1 MMTNM
6 INKIIFGLA
15 IILMLCNTTEAK
27 YVRFAVNM
35 QYSGMLNSNDA
46 YMTSTFQ
53 SAIGMGTDLTHGFLH
68 LTQSSTDTN
77 LYYAIYNI
85 PAFQMYEYQF
95 ELGVAGY
102 SIENIPV
109 ESQSLL
115 NGYRWLY
122 VDSLDDD
129 TLNLPA
135 VYYSGNNSA
144 TEIMYRIKVNM
155 SNEVISPDGVH
166 IAGSFQNYDPAS
178 TIMYSFGNGIYEYM
192 AYLAPNTQ
200 VDYKF
205 YNGNTALTA
214 ESVPATC
221 ALNGNRTIANVDSAQ
236 ILATVCFGSCVN
248 CAPVSTKLLGHERQL
263 QVVPNPMSHSSIITF
278 NDDAQLH
285 HISIVDM
292 QGRIV
297 KQLSNIQ
304 TNTIEL
310 NKDMLAASCYFMHV
324 LNENNETTTLKFIV
338 E

>member
-1 MMTNM
+1 MK
-6 INKIIFGLA
+6 NKIISTLVLVLLFSFLV
-15 IILMLCNTTEAK
+15 EAK

-53 SAIGMGTDLTHGFLH
+53 NAIGMGGDLTHGFLH

-77 LYYAIYNI
+77 LYYAVYNI

-122 VDSLDDD
+122 IDSLSND

-135 VYYSGNNSA
+135 IYYSGNNSA

-155 SNEVISPDGVH
+155 ANETVSPNGVH
-166 IAGSFQNYDPAS
+166 IAGNFQNNDPAS
-178 TIMYSFGNGIYEYM
+178 TIMYSFGNGVYEYM
-192 AYLAPNTQ
+192 AYLTPNTQ
-200 VDYKF
+200 VEYKF
-205 YNGNTALTA
+205 YNGNTLTST
-214 ESVPATC
+214 ETVPTSC
-221 ALNGNRTIANVDSAQ
+221 AQGGNRAINNVDSAQ
-236 ILATVCFGSCVN
+236 ILPTVCFGGCVN
-248 CAPVSTKLLGHERQL
+248 CAPLSTLSPTNNNLHRL
-263 QVVPNPMSHSSIITF
+263 APNPMINNSTLTF
-278 NDDAQLH
+278 NDNASTH
-285 HISIVDM
+285 TVAIVDL

-297 KQLSNIQ
+297 RQYNNIS
-304 TNTIEL
+304 TNSIQI
-310 NKDMLAASCYFMHV
+310 NKDLLASSVYF
-324 LNENNETTTLKFIV
+324 LNIVNEQNETSRLKLII